1 DDPTYRVISG
11 RLDQVGEDRGKAT
24 ELLVEASRPDL
35 PRVLGVGRKAA
46 WRLARR
52 DPRSGEVRG
61 TDNRAVHGGSRV
73 APGVGTEPVRVCDH
87 HRKEAPWSMMFADDV
102 VLCSEEKA
110 DLEVDLERWHNRLEK
125 RGMKVSRAK
134 TEYMCLNGRQG
145 GSVLMDDQQL
155 PEVTKFKYLGSLL
168 QSDGG
173 VDKEISRRIQSG

>member
-1 DDPTYRVISG
+1 
-11 RLDQVGEDRGKAT
+11 
-24 ELLVEASRPDL
+24 
-35 PRVLGVGRKAA
+35 
-46 WRLARR
+46 
-52 DPRSGEVRG
+52 
-61 TDNRAVHGGSRV
+61 
-73 APGVGTEPVRVCDH
+73 
-87 HRKEAPWSMMFADDV
+87 MMFADDV

-173 VDKEISRRIQSG
+173 VDKEISRRIQSGWNNWKRMSGVMCDKRIPIKGEYKGGTDFDSQMVLADYILDFPAKWKKYH